1 MDNEK
6 IDMNVKKN
14 NRPLLAHVCI
24 LMACVFWGL
33 MSPLGK
39 DAMMN
44 GVDGICMVSFRV
56 IGGAALF
63 WLTSLFVKKERV
75 PWRDRLLLALA
86 GLFGLV
92 FNQCCF
98 TIGLNITSPI
108 NASIVTTSMP
118 IFAMLLA
125 AVILHEPITGK
136 KAVGVMMGCCGAV
149 TLILTSATTK
159 GGQAGDLRGDLLCM
173 AAQLSYALYLSLFNH
188 LVRKYHPITVNKW
201 MFLWAV
207 VEILPFTTPHLMAN
221 AWQEVSLTT
230 WWETGFVVFFG
241 TYVSY
246 LLMMVATSTLRPT
259 VVSTYNYMQPV
270 TAVVVSVLTGMAVF
284 KPSQALAMLLVFAGV
299 GLVTKSKSKHDMQ
312 KADEASSH

>member
-1 MDNEK
+1 
-6 IDMNVKKN
+6 
-14 NRPLLAHVCI
+14 
-24 LMACVFWGL
+24 
-33 MSPLGK
+33 
-39 DAMMN
+39 
-44 GVDGICMVSFRV
+44 MVSFRV

-246 LLMMVATSTLRPT
+246 LLMMVAISTLRPT

-270 TAVVVSVLTGMAVF
+270 TAVVVSVLTSMAVF

>member
-63 WLTSLFVKKERV
+63 WLTSLFVKKARV

-136 KAVGVMMGCCGAV
+136 KAVGVMMGCSGAV
-149 TLILTSATTK
+149 ILILTSATTK

-221 AWQEVSLTT
+221 AWQTVPLTT

-246 LLMMVATSTLRPT
+246 LLMMVAISTLRPYSGEHLQLYAACNGCRGERAYEHGC
-259 VVSTYNYMQPV
+259 V
-270 TAVVVSVLTGMAVF
+270 
-284 KPSQALAMLLVFAGV
+284 
-299 GLVTKSKSKHDMQ
+299 
-312 KADEASSH
+312 

>member
-207 VEILPFTTPHLMAN
+207 V
-221 AWQEVSLTT
+221 
-230 WWETGFVVFFG
+230 
-241 TYVSY
+241 
-246 LLMMVATSTLRPT
+246 
-259 VVSTYNYMQPV
+259 
-270 TAVVVSVLTGMAVF
+270 
-284 KPSQALAMLLVFAGV
+284 
-299 GLVTKSKSKHDMQ
+299 
-312 KADEASSH
+312 

>member
-221 AWQEVSLTT
+221 AWQTVPLTT

-241 TYVSY
+241 TYISY
-246 LLMMVATSTLRPT
+246 ICMMVGQQTLRPT
-259 VVSTYNYMQPV
+259 VVSVYNYMQPL
-270 TAVVVSVLTGMAVF
+270 VSVSVSVAAGLAVF
-284 KPSQALAMLLVFAGV
+284 KTSQALAAILVFSGV
-299 GLVTKSKSKHDMQ
+299 WFVVKSKSKHDMS
-312 KADEASSH
+312 KA

>member
-1 MDNEK
+1 
-6 IDMNVKKN
+6 
-14 NRPLLAHVCI
+14 
-24 LMACVFWGL
+24 
-33 MSPLGK
+33 
-39 DAMMN
+39 
-44 GVDGICMVSFRV
+44 MVSFRV
-56 IGGAALF
+56 IGGAVLF

-221 AWQEVSLTT
+221 AWQTVPLTT

-246 LLMMVATSTLRPT
+246 LLMMVAISTLRPT

-270 TAVVVSVLTGMAVF
+270 TAVMVSVLTSMAVF